1 MLRVSR
7 EARRQLK
14 AFREGTLKD
23 LDFDFQAACQAA
35 EWHMSPPGT
44 ELYAALDSPRDG
56 KAREVRSTPASRK
69 VKKPKKQGLSEEQT
83 EEIREAFNL
92 FDTDHSG
99 SIDCRELEDVM
110 RALGVEVEKDELRK
124 MITAVDANGS
134 GHIEVGRPVRP
145 LAVHCCGKADP
156 SVRPLAV
163 QCCGKASPEL
173 WDLD

>member
-1 MLRVSR
+1 VEEEMLRVSR
-7 EARRQLK
+7 EARRKLN
-14 AFREGTLKD
+14 AFRKGTLKD

-44 ELYAALDSPRDG
+44 VLSAARDG
-56 KAREVRSTPASRK
+56 ARDGEGREGRRTRASRK
-69 VKKPKKQGLSEEQT
+69 VKQQGLSEEQT

-110 RALGVEVEKDELRK
+110 RALGVEVDKEELRK

-134 GHIEVGRPVRP
+134 GHIEVP
-145 LAVHCCGKADP
+145 LIATDCH
-156 SVRPLAV
+156 
-163 QCCGKASPEL
+163 
-173 WDLD
+173 

>member
-7 EARRQLK
+7 EARRKLD
-14 AFREGTLKD
+14 AFRKGTLKD

-44 ELYAALDSPRDG
+44 VLRAARDL
-56 KAREVRSTPASRK
+56 ARDDGGREGRRTRAPRK
-69 VKKPKKQGLSEEQT
+69 VKQQGLSEEQT
-83 EEIREAFNL
+83 EEIRDAFNL

-110 RALGVEVEKDELRK
+110 RALGVEVEKEELRK

-134 GHIEVGRPVRP
+134 GHIEVP
-145 LAVHCCGKADP
+145 LIATDCH
-156 SVRPLAV
+156 
-163 QCCGKASPEL
+163 
-173 WDLD
+173 